1 MAALSGPELRAR
13 AAAWSAT
20 DPDPA
25 TRAEVEALLA
35 ADDEAGLAERFGGA
49 LSFGTAGL
57 RGVLGA
63 GPNRMNRAVVIRTT
77 AALAQVLREREPDAA
92 RRGVVVAFDGRTA
105 SDVFA
110 ADVAE
115 VLAGAGVRALLLP
128 PRSPTPLCA
137 FAVGALGAAGGV
149 VITASH
155 NPPEYNGYK
164 VYAARGS
171 QIVPPFDVAVARA
184 IETITDPSAVPRARG
199 AAVVEL
205 DRTIEDRYAAAVAG
219 VAALRPARDDLEI
232 VYTPLHGVG
241 ARLARRVLAEAGFP
255 RVTVVPEQAEPDPRF
270 PTVSFPNP
278 EEPGSMD
285 LALALG
291 RARRADL
298 VLAND
303 PDADRLAVAVPDET
317 GALRMLTGNE
327 IGVLLGHHLLTT
339 GAGGPERLVVA
350 TIVSSPQLGAIARD
364 LGVRYAETL
373 TGFKWIADRAFALEA
388 EGARFVFGYE
398 EALGYCCGTVTRDKD
413 GLSAAAVFAQLAAR
427 CRQQGISVLGHLEQI
442 HRRHGLYCSAQKSL
456 WMRGPDGPAKMAR
469 SLSALRARAVDRIGA
484 RRVVARLD
492 YLSRTRTDASGA
504 QSALVLPSSDVLAF
518 ELEDGAR
525 VTIRPSGTEPKVKQY
540 FDLRVTVKD
549 GEDLGAA
556 RAAGARG
563 LDELAAA
570 FASHLQ

>member
-1 MAALSGPELRAR
+1 VA
-13 AAAWSAT
+13 
-20 DPDPA
+20 
-25 TRAEVEALLA
+25 ALLA
-35 ADDEAGLAERFGGA
+35 ADDEAGLADRFGGA

-77 AALAQVLREREPDAA
+77 AALAHVLREREPDAA
-92 RRGVVVAFDGRTA
+92 RRGVVVGFDGRTA

-115 VLAGAGVRALLLP
+115 VLAGAGLRAWLLP

-171 QIVPPFDVAVARA
+171 QIVPPFDEAVGRA
-184 IETITDPSAVPRARG
+184 IEAVTDPSAVPRARG
-199 AAVVEL
+199 EAVVEL
-205 DRTIEDRYAAAVAG
+205 DGTIEDRYAAAVAS

-241 ARLARRVLAEAGFP
+241 ARLARRVLAEAGFA
-255 RVTVVPEQAEPDPRF
+255 RVAVVPEQAEPDPRF

-291 RARRADL
+291 RSRRAEL

-303 PDADRLAVAVPDET
+303 PDADRLAVAVPDAAGAT
-317 GALRMLTGNE
+317 GALRMLSGNE

-339 GAGGPERLVVA
+339 GSGGPERLVVA

-364 LGVRYAETL
+364 LGVHYAETL

-427 CRQQGISVLGHLEQI
+427 CREEGISVRDRLEQI
-442 HRRHGLYCSAQKSL
+442 HRRHGLYCSAQRSF
-456 WMRGPDGPAKMAR
+456 WMRGPDGAVKMAR
-469 SLSALRARAVDRIGA
+469 SLAALRERSVERIGT
-484 RRVVARLD
+484 RPVVARLD
-492 YLSRTRTDASGA
+492 YLSRTRTEAGGA
-504 QSALVLPSSDVLAF
+504 RSAIALPSSDVLAF
-518 ELEDGAR
+518 ELADGAR
-525 VTIRPSGTEPKVKQY
+525 VTIRPSGTEPKVKTY
-540 FDLRVTVKD
+540 FDLRVAVQG

-556 RAAGARG
+556 RAAGEEG
-563 LDELAAA
+563 LEELAAA
-570 FASHLQ
+570 FATIWA

>member
-1 MAALSGPELRAR
+1 MGPLSGPELRAQ
-13 AAAWSAT
+13 AKAWGDT

-25 TRAEVEALLA
+25 TRAEIAALLA
-35 ADDEAGLAERFGGA
+35 AGDDAGLADRFGSA

-57 RGVLGA
+57 RGVIGA

-77 AALAQVLREREPDAA
+77 AALAKVLRESDAEAA

-110 ADVAE
+110 DDVAE
-115 VLAGAGVRALLLP
+115 VLAGAGLRAWMLP

-149 VITASH
+149 VVTASH

-171 QIVPPFDVAVARA
+171 QIVPPFDAAVARA
-184 IETITDPSAVPRARG
+184 IAGVTDPSAVPRARG
-199 AAVVEL
+199 GLVVAL
-205 DRTIEDRYAAAVAG
+205 DRAIEDRYAAAVAA
-219 VAALRPARDDLEI
+219 VASVRPKRDDLAI

-241 ARLARRVLAEAGFP
+241 AHLARRLLAEAGFAN
-255 RVTVVPEQAEPDPRF
+255 VSIVPEQAEPDARF

-278 EEPGSMD
+278 EEPGAMD

-291 RARRADL
+291 RAQNADL

-303 PDADRLAVAVPDET
+303 PDADRLAAAVPDRA
-317 GALRMLTGNE
+317 GGLRMLTGNE
-327 IGVLLGHHLLTT
+327 LGVLLGHHMLTT
-339 GAGGPERLVVA
+339 GGGGAERLVIA
-350 TIVSSPQLGAIARD
+350 TIVSSPQLGGIARD

-427 CRQQGISVLGHLEQI
+427 CRDDGIGVLDRLEQI
-442 HRRHGLYCSAQKSL
+442 QRRHGLYCSAQKST
-456 WMRGPDGPAKMAR
+456 WMRGADGPAQMAAR
-469 SLSALRARAVDRIGA
+469 LGALRERPVERLGT

-492 YLSRTRTDASGA
+492 YLSRTRTDAGGA
-504 QSALVLPSSDVLAF
+504 TSPIALPPSDVLAF

-525 VTIRPSGTEPKVKQY
+525 VTVRPSGTEPKVKTY
-540 FDLRVTVKD
+540 FDLRVTVTP
-549 GEDLGAA
+549 GEDLAAA
-556 RAAGARG
+556 RARG
-563 LDELAAA
+563 TRGIDELAAA
-570 FASHLQ
+570 FAAIF